1 MAGDVVPQSSRVMKE
16 RETVT
21 DLETEVNMTAI
32 LGVKEIFSVEVTI
45 VNSLVITITRKMTA
59 VRDQQISLV
68 RKLLSTLSLTAFIQ
82 HSSDPSVRK
91 TYSHISRNEGQEIL
105 VLKKMRT
112 LSKKI

>member
-32 LGVKEIFSVEVTI
+32 LGVKEIFSVEVI
-45 VNSLVITITRKMTA
+45 IANSLVITITRKMTA

-91 TYSHISRNEGQEIL
+91 TYFHI
-105 VLKKMRT
+105 
-112 LSKKI
+112 